1 MKEIGIYIHIPFCKS
16 KCYYCDFC
24 SYANK
29 EELVDKYIRSLIC
42 EIDKISELEEKEQ
55 YIISTIYI
63 GGGTPS
69 FIESKYIVKI
79 IKKINEKFNIK
90 KEAEIT
96 IEVNPGTVD
105 YNKLEDYFNCG
116 INRLSIGLQSTYD
129 YLLKEIGRIHSF
141 QEFIETYHMARQ
153 VGFVNINVDLMLA
166 LPNQTIEQIK
176 DSVEE
181 VIGLEPEHI
190 SVYSLILEENTI
202 LCKMVNNGELELL
215 KDEEERKMYWKI
227 KELLEENGYTH
238 YEISNFSKPNYYS
251 RHNVNCWEQMEYIG
265 LGVAAHSYMNGIRY
279 SNTEN
284 IEKYVEENN
293 IEIEKVQEVEI
304 EKYINSNYI
313 IHEKQDKLSME
324 KEYIILGLR
333 KIEGINIQSF
343 KKKFVDNPIYLFYQE
358 LEKLCNEELIQ
369 IDGDFIKLTDKGLDF
384 ANIVWEEFI

>member
-313 IHEKQDKLSME
+313 IHEKQDKLSIE